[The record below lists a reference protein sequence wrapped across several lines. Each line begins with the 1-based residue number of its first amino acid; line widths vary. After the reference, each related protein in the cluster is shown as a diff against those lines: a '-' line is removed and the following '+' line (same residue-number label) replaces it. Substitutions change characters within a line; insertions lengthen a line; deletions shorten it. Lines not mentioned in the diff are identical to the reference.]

1 MNQAAGL
8 HGVYVHIPF
17 CAKRCDYCAF
27 ATFTDRHHLQG
38 EYVQALRKHIR
49 SLVAEGMPAATSVF
63 VGGGTPTM
71 LPAEQLLSVLAEI
84 PLASRA
90 EVTVECNPD
99 DITLEMMQQYL
110 RGGVNRVSVGVQS
123 TVDRLSTRAGQ
134 AQVRA
139 VSPADS
145 GKKSSAT
152 TAPER
157 STRRPPATVPAP
169 AAPPATPGPITGT
182 NTACTGNQTYTKL
195 CYQKWD
201 KILCQ

>member
-1 MNQAAGL
+1 MNRAAGL

-27 ATFTDRHHLQG
+27 ATFTDRHHLQS

-71 LPAEQLLSVLAEI
+71 LPAEELISVLAEI

-110 RGGVNRVSVGVQS
+110 RGGVNRVSIGV
-123 TVDRLSTRAGQ
+123 
-134 AQVRA
+134 
-139 VSPADS
+139 
-145 GKKSSAT
+145 
-152 TAPER
+152 
-157 STRRPPATVPAP
+157 
-169 AAPPATPGPITGT
+169 
-182 NTACTGNQTYTKL
+182 
-195 CYQKWD
+195 
-201 KILCQ
+201 

>member
-38 EYVQALRKHIR
+38 EYVQAMRKHIR
-49 SLVAEGMPAATSVF
+49 TLVADGMQSATSVF

-71 LPAEQLLSVLAEI
+71 LPAEELLSVLAEI

-99 DITLEMMQQYL
+99 DITLDMMQRYL
-110 RGGVNRVSVGVQS
+110 RGGVNRVSIGVQS
-123 TVDRLSTRAGQ
+123 TVDHVLQSLGRTHNPENVQ
-134 AQVRA
+134 RA
-139 VSPADS
+139 VAHV
-145 GKKSSAT
+145 K
-152 TAPER
+152 
-157 STRRPPATVPAP
+157 
-169 AAPPATPGPITGT
+169 
-182 NTACTGNQTYTKL
+182 
-195 CYQKWD
+195 
-201 KILCQ
+201 